1 MACYILHELEGVGGV
16 EAPIVGET
24 MGGSDTQVDAR
35 TAGIG
40 ATQTHASEVG
50 GGVVAHHVADEA
62 QLTEYQRAFA
72 ALVAGTHA
80 ELDAEVLQRAGL
92 EPCALPAVRS
102 KVLQACLR
110 AVAPYGASC

>member
-1 MACYILHELEGVGGV
+1 
-16 EAPIVGET
+16 

-62 QLTEYQRAFA
+62 QFTEYQRAIA
-72 ALVAGTHA
+72 ALVAGTHT
-80 ELDAEVLQRAGL
+80 ELGAEVLQRAGL
-92 EPCALPAVRS
+92 KPCALASVRS
-102 KVLQACLR
+102 KVLQACL
-110 AVAPYGASC
+110 